1 VIGGLLLVEMGRPSN
16 SHWTREQVV
25 SPRLA
30 ALVDDIEA
38 SGCDVLVMD
47 VPPGPSFVRTQID
60 ATLLSMLSDVPT
72 VHGYGRA
79 SPEEHPGWDA
89 TPDELIAWLRD
100 EGVDGPVCL
109 VSRRGLAID
118 R

>member
-1 VIGGLLLVEMGRPSN
+1 V
-16 SHWTREQVV
+16 T
-25 SPRLA
+25 
-30 ALVDDIEA
+30 
-38 SGCDVLVMD
+38 
-47 VPPGPSFVRTQID
+47 TQID

-89 TPDELIAWLRD
+89 PPEELLTWLRR

-109 VSRRGLAID
+109 VSPRGLEID